1 MVDAASAD
9 PAESP
14 PSGGFANA
22 IYLLGFVGFLGT
34 AVAYLLLL
42 GFGIDPQP
50 ALVGNAIAAIL
61 LVIWAA
67 TDTLGDPDSDVT
79 SVPGAVGT
87 GMVLLAVYG
96 VLAAI
101 AVAAT
106 SPWHD
111 RFEFVWLFAGGGVV
125 AGVLGFATFPLE
137 VVMGD
142 TSPATDGEEGP
153 ETE

>member
-1 MVDAASAD
+1 MADAASAD
-9 PAESP
+9 AADS
-14 PSGGFANA
+14 PSGGLANA
-22 IYLLGFVGFLGT
+22 LYLLGFVGFLGT

-42 GFGIDPQP
+42 GFGIDPRS
-50 ALVGNAIAAIL
+50 ALVGNAVAAGL
-61 LVIWAA
+61 LVVWAA
-67 TDTLGDPDSDVT
+67 SDTLDDPDSAVT

-87 GMVLLAVYG
+87 GMILLAVYG

-101 AVAAT
+101 VVLAT

-111 RFEFVWLFAGGGVV
+111 RFEFVWLFGGGGAI

-137 VVMGD
+137 VVMAD
-142 TSPATDGEEGP
+142 SSPATDDADGP

>member
-1 MVDAASAD
+1 MADAPSAD

-14 PSGGFANA
+14 PSGGLANA
-22 IYLLGFVGFLGT
+22 LYLVGFVGFLGT

-42 GFGIDPQP
+42 GLGIDPQP
-50 ALVGNAIAAIL
+50 ALVGNAIAAAL

-67 TDTLGDPDSDVT
+67 SDTLADPDSDVT

-87 GMVLLAVYG
+87 GMILLAVYG
-96 VLAAI
+96 LLAAI
-101 AVAAT
+101 VVAAT

-111 RFEFVWLFAGGGVV
+111 RFEFVWLFAGGGAV

-137 VVMGD
+137 VVMAD
-142 TSPATDGEEGP
+142 SSTATDGEEGP